1 MVEAMILRCNYA
13 WGELVTL
20 RVGNE
25 FSIPLHPEHMA
36 RIDDSILANEP
47 CYIRDETRT
56 EWLVE
61 LEDEGETVRFTEWN
75 GRRTTCTV
83 QRKDLFPT
91 VA

>member
-1 MVEAMILRCNYA
+1 MVEAMIMRCNYA

-36 RIDDSILANEP
+36 RITAAYEDGDTA
-47 CYIRDETRT
+47 CYIRDETGT
-56 EWLVE
+56 EWVVE
-61 LEDEGETVRFTEWN
+61 CDAERVRFTEWN
-75 GRRTTCTV
+75 NRQTGCEV